1 VPKKVVISLVIFY
14 AISFLTLLLIPNS
27 LKTYLQSVYNADLLY
42 PFSIY
47 QGILHQPSKPDWV
60 FGGYTP
66 FYELFVGFLFWLLSR
81 NIQTT
86 FLAYAIFQHIIL
98 TLSILFV
105 AYSLVGKNIK
115 IFSLVFIFS
124 AVPVYLYAFGIF
136 KSGWFLFSWYTHITT
151 VWMGWFA
158 LGLLIKFLSASSRFT
173 KNSLITLLLMSGLIV
188 IAVMSDALFIAQ
200 FIIPTVA
207 LIVLFLVFKLMPFR
221 KGAYLGLAILYATAG
236 GLALYRLPTWL
247 GSDRIVFYGSY
258 FKPSVEQLLNNFYLV
273 ITIIPTAWESSPWIN
288 TIWIIFYTACLLKI
302 VSTKPYLKRDLG
314 SVQKR
319 LLIFFTFLMIQL
331 AANIVSGFT
340 ITTEPGVRYFLPIV
354 FTPLFWGW
362 PFLMAAMPGW
372 MKLLRGRKL
381 VIAAA
386 ALPVLALFLLFTHT
400 LSIPYLLQS
409 ANAVPDF
416 VKCMDQKAGA
426 QNLRRGMA
434 NYWQARPVTLF
445 SKTGLVV
452 VQVDP
457 TLAPF
462 RILNNS
468 DGYADLFDFVIISN
482 DPRYGYWMDRDFVLE
497 KFGSPASTFFCEQS
511 EILVYNRKEDTQIR
525 NHFEAYFQ
533 TKR

>member
-1 VPKKVVISLVIFY
+1 MPKKVVISLVIFY